1 MAIYA
6 MSNRK
11 QTLNHIIHGGIVV
24 TDKPKSAIQTLK
36 DKSSK
41 WNDSL
46 THRLSYSD
54 ISKIRSMLSDE
65 QRNYVRD
72 MVKYLSTDMAEKG
85 NEISRRLYDVELFKE
100 ENYYPARTAKNYMHR
115 SSMETIGAK
124 KIINSGFTN
133 AIVEKAKNPLLL
145 EEFDNV
151 WASHVDEMASCRL
164 KISTGFIIIIRA
176 TATSLVLSEL

>member
-100 ENYYPARTAKNYMHR
+100 ENYYPARTAKTTCT
-115 SSMETIGAK
+115 EAVWKLLALK
-124 KIINSGFTN
+124 KSLIQVLLMRLLKKQKSAFT
-133 AIVEKAKNPLLL
+133 
-145 EEFDNV
+145 
-151 WASHVDEMASCRL
+151 
-164 KISTGFIIIIRA
+164 
-176 TATSLVLSEL
+176 